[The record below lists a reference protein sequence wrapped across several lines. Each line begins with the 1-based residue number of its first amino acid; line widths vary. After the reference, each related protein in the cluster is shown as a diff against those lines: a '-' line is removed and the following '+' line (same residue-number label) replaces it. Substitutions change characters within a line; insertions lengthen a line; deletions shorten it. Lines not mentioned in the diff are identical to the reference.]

1 MKYKYIILDF
11 GNVLAYPK
19 TGSWN
24 ITEKFKE
31 LIDVNKLDKKKLEKE
46 TQKYKDILSE
56 KINTKEEEYDMFIRY
71 YDGILNGMNI
81 KGYTKN
87 ISEKIAYDRTYNT
100 KKYIIFNDIID
111 ELNKLKEN
119 YKLLLLTDN
128 WPSVYDFLRENKID
142 KYFEKIYVS
151 SEYGVEKKDG
161 VFFNYSIKDFN
172 IKKGEAL
179 FIDDNEKNLDKAKEK
194 GLDVLLMDRYN
205 KIESSKYKIINNLF
219 NI

>member
-1 MKYKYIILDF
+1 MIEH
-11 GNVLAYPK
+11 
-19 TGSWN
+19 
-24 ITEKFKE
+24 IT
-31 LIDVNKLDKKKLEKE
+31 
-46 TQKYKDILSE
+46 Q
-56 KINTKEEEYDMFIRY
+56 
-71 YDGILNGMNI
+71 
-81 KGYTKN
+81 
-87 ISEKIAYDRTYNT
+87 
-100 KKYIIFNDIID
+100 KKYILFNDIID

-161 VFFNYSIKDFN
+161 VFFNYSIKDFKK
-172 IKKGEAL
+172 KKGEAL

>member
-1 MKYKYIILDF
+1 MF
-11 GNVLAYPK
+11 QHTQK

-100 KKYIIFNDIID
+100 KK
-111 ELNKLKEN
+111 
-119 YKLLLLTDN
+119 
-128 WPSVYDFLRENKID
+128 
-142 KYFEKIYVS
+142 IYT
-151 SEYGVEKKDG
+151 
-161 VFFNYSIKDFN
+161 F
-172 IKKGEAL
+172 
-179 FIDDNEKNLDKAKEK
+179 
-194 GLDVLLMDRYN
+194 
-205 KIESSKYKIINNLF
+205 
-219 NI
+219 